1 MILKNLKYFVLSFA
15 VGAAFL
21 SGCNKDE
28 ETTKKLNP
36 VITLDATTTA
46 DKSTLLP
53 GAEVR
58 INFTATKGA
67 DGKDLSTL
75 KVYRASNG
83 GAEVEIAGATQTKIG
98 KSSVSAD
105 LKYTLQTID
114 KATDVFRIEVVDEG
128 GNKASRSLTYYTK
141 AKSDTTP
148 EVTKPRVV
156 GTMTFSK
163 ANQHLSTSAGK
174 VYNDAEGQ
182 ANKATV
188 DLSYFYSTTSG
199 NNFASPVA
207 RNNSTIYATFAITWG
222 AVSTEIKTTSLSKSQ
237 FDELKDKDQKEL
249 TTVYTNGT
257 LGQVVSN
264 DPGTRINKDSFIAG
278 KVIAYK
284 NTATGKIS
292 VAYINSVAPDEN
304 GAASVEIITQ
314 N

>member
-141 AKSDTTP
+141 DKSDTTKV
-148 EVTKPRVV
+148 EKPKVV

-163 ANQHLSTSAGK
+163 SKQHLSTSVGT
-174 VYNDAEGQ
+174 VYNDTEGQ

-188 DLSYFYSTTSG
+188 DLSYFFSTTSG

-207 RNNSTIYATFAITWG
+207 RNNSSIYATFAITWG

-292 VAYINSVAPDEN
+292 VAYINSVASDEN